1 MFFKRK
7 GYLRKEADEHLI
19 QALQELKE
27 VWNKQKEI
35 VGRSVEPS
43 GAVLA
48 RLKLDEAKYF
58 FLLKEAKRR
67 KIRMGKP

>member
-7 GYLRKEADEHLI
+7 GYLRKDADERLI
-19 QALQELKE
+19 QTLYELKD
-27 VWNKQKEI
+27 VWNNQKEI
-35 VGRSVEPS
+35 VERSVEPS

-48 RLKLDEAKYF
+48 KLKVDEAKYF

-67 KIRMGKP
+67 KIRMG

>member
-7 GYLRKEADEHLI
+7 GYLRKQSNESLI
-19 QALQELKE
+19 QSLHELKN
-27 VWNKQKEI
+27 VWNRQKEI
-35 VGRSVEPS
+35 VERSVEPS

-48 RLKLDEAKYF
+48 KLKVDEAKYF

-67 KIRMGKP
+67 KIRMG

>member
-7 GYLRKEADEHLI
+7 GYLRKDADERLI
-19 QALQELKE
+19 QTLHELKD
-27 VWNKQKEI
+27 VWNNQKEI
-35 VGRSVEPS
+35 VERSVEPS

-48 RLKLDEAKYF
+48 KLKVDEAKYF

-67 KIRMGKP
+67 KIRMG

>member
-1 MFFKRK
+1 MLFKRK
-7 GYLRKEADEHLI
+7 GYLRKQADQSL
-19 QALQELKE
+19 LQTLHELKD

-35 VGRSVEPS
+35 VERSVEPS

-48 RLKLDEAKYF
+48 KLKVDEAKYF

-67 KIRMGKP
+67 KVRMG